1 MNCNQFATEEIPWG
15 SIADVKDKP
24 CPKCGVSANKF
35 TEYLEEN
42 RLQARPHS
50 EIDKLAEAITKLA
63 EAVGNKK

>member
-1 MNCNQFATEEIPWG
+1 MNCNQFTTEEIPWG

-42 RLQARPHS
+42 RLQTYPHS
-50 EIDKLAEAITKLA
+50 DISQLAEAITKLA
-63 EAVGNKK
+63 EAVAKK